1 MTTFTMALYTNTP
14 VPTVFANEDEWRAA
28 RSTFVGGSEVAALM
42 GLSPWADAWKVYGQK
57 TGLVPPLEDNQ
68 KLRLGRRMEKVI
80 ADEYELLTGRKV
92 RRVENTVYRHPELPE
107 LGASPDCL
115 CIEEERGVEFK
126 NVGQYAM
133 DGWGDEGSDQIPTHY
148 LIQVQTYLEVLNLP
162 VWDVAAMMAG
172 QEVRLYTVERN
183 TTLGAEIRRV
193 VKTFWGDHI
202 ATGNPPPVDASDTA
216 SLWLKEKF
224 PKNRTPL
231 RVAEPHE
238 AKLLEDLRDV
248 RAALAKLE
256 NREKELT
263 NLLKLAIGEAE
274 GFTAECGSVTWKER
288 SGRQSTD
295 WEALVEAQ
303 KIPPQ
308 VVERYT
314 KVAPATRYFL
324 PNFKKGAK

>member
-1 MTTFTMALYTNTP
+1 MTLYANTP

-42 GLSPWADAWKVYGQK
+42 GLSPWADAWKVWGQK

-92 RRVENTVYRHPELPE
+92 RRVENTIYRHPLFAA

-115 CIEEERGVEFK
+115 CIDEERGVEFK

-133 DGWGDEGSDQIPTHY
+133 EGWGPEGSDEIPTHY

-183 TTLGAEIRRV
+183 TTLGGEIRRTV
-193 VKTFWGDHI
+193 ETFWNDHI
-202 ATGNPPPVDASDTA
+202 VTGTPPPVDASETA
-216 SLWLKEKF
+216 GLWVKNKF
-224 PKNRTPL
+224 PHNRTPL

-238 AKLLEDLRDV
+238 AKWLEDLKDV
-248 RAALAKLE
+248 RDGLKRLKD
-256 NREKELT
+256 REEELS
-263 NLLKLAIGEAE
+263 NLLKNSIGEAD
-274 GFTAECGSVTWKER
+274 GFTAECGQVTWKER
-288 SGRQSTD
+288 AGRANTD
-295 WEALVEAQ
+295 WEALAAAQ
-303 KIPPQ
+303 GISDQIIQK
-308 VVERYT
+308 YT
-314 KVAPATRYFL
+314 KVGPSTRYFM
-324 PNFKKGAK
+324 PTFKKGNP